1 MFVRKFDLI
10 FLIKVMKG
18 IFHQTGWRISRIEK
32 YQSCPGAEAG
42 GASRGPGPLIIYIYI
57 YIYIYIG

>member
-1 MFVRKFDLI
+1 MFVRKFELI

-18 IFHQTGWRISRIEK
+18 MFHQTGWRISSIEK

-42 GASRGPGPLIIYIYI
+42 GASRGPGPGPLIIYIYI
-57 YIYIYIG
+57 

>member
-42 GASRGPGPLIIYIYI
+42 EQAGARAPL
-57 YIYIYIG
+57 